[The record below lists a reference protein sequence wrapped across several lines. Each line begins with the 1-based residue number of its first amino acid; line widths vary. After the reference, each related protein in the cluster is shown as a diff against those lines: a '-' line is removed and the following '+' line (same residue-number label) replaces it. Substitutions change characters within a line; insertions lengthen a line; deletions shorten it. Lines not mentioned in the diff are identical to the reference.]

1 MDLIRHRGGFTLM
14 EMMVTMSIV
23 VGISGVLVAVFRMN
37 QQCWEVAQAHLSVSM
52 ELRRGMDE
60 MSREL
65 TSTQVAQVDIPA
77 DGTWYPSITF
87 SVPEDVDGDG
97 TVLDSSGAMEW
108 SDSITYSLGGET
120 EEQALREQ
128 DGELDRVIANGVT
141 ELEFKRDAATP
152 TVVEVR
158 ISVEKVVHTK
168 DFPHT
173 ATLSTRVRL
182 RNN

>member
-1 MDLIRHRGGFTLM
+1 M
-14 EMMVTMSIV
+14 ELMVTMSIV
-23 VGISGVLVAVFRMN
+23 VSISGVLVAVFRMN

-52 ELRRGMDE
+52 ELRRAMDE

-65 TSTQVAQVDIPA
+65 VSTQVAQVDIPA
-77 DGTWYPSITF
+77 DGNWYPSITF

-97 TVLDSSGAMEW
+97 TVLDSSGVLEW
-108 SDSITYSLGGET
+108 SDSITFSLGGET
-120 EEQALREQ
+120 GEQALREQ
-128 DGELDRVIANGVT
+128 DGELDRIMANGVT
-141 ELEFKRDAATP
+141 ELEFRREAATP
-152 TVVEVR
+152 NVVEVQMT
-158 ISVEKVVHTK
+158 VEKAVHTK